1 MKISFFFLVL
11 LIMFAQGGVKKPR
24 ELADYTPRTL
34 NELAQ
39 LNAASVENVNGNIIV
54 QGDIVPSRVRVVYEG
69 TSKPLVKIRKNAIG
83 EWTRRYAGAPEYYT
97 RHYETEVLFSE
108 GERKYWLVV
117 RKELLPVFE
126 KELKKGDV
134 VELYL
139 IKLGGVRNGDT
150 WESVLLVE
158 KFTKP

>member
-1 MKISFFFLVL
+1 MKITLFCLAL
-11 LIMFAQGGVKKPR
+11 LIICAQAGVKKPR
-24 ELADYTPRTL
+24 ELADYAPRTL

-39 LNAASVENVNGNIIV
+39 LKAASVENINENITI
-54 QGDIVPSRVRVVYEG
+54 QGDIVPSRVKVVYEG
-69 TSKPLVKIRKNAIG
+69 TSRPLIEIRKDAIG
-83 EWTRRYAGAPEYYT
+83 EWTRRYAGAPEFYT

-108 GERKYWLVV
+108 GEGKYWLVV
-117 RKELLPVFE
+117 RKELLPAFE
-126 KELKKGDV
+126 KGLKKGDV